1 MLHALIDVGV
11 WVRSEYITKPTQDQ
25 FSEFQSLSLS
35 LSGCSYAVE
44 FETFAR
50 EAIYT
55 QSLSLHSSKIRI
67 KFYGI
72 VARHQT

>member
-11 WVRSEYITKPTQDQ
+11 WVRSEYITKPTTQDQ
-25 FSEFQSLSLS
+25 FSEFQS

>member
-11 WVRSEYITKPTQDQ
+11 WVRSEYITKPTTQDQ
-25 FSEFQSLSLS
+25 FSEFQSLP

-72 VARHQT
+72 VARH